1 METLRELMSRVLD
14 INKEEVVRSSSPDT
28 ISSWDSFNG
37 LMLISELEKNFDVKF
52 TMDETMMI
60 QNVGD
65 IRKALEK
72 YSVTEGLD
80 V

>member
-1 METLRELMSRVLD
+1 
-14 INKEEVVRSSSPDT
+14 
-28 ISSWDSFNG
+28 
-37 LMLISELEKNFDVKF
+37 MLISELEKNFDVKF